1 MCRFFIKFERPKK
14 PQNKQDFYQKLCH
27 GQFLG
32 LWHTSMGR
40 FGEKV
45 GRRAFDST
53 FTSWV
58 QKVFSKVKPWLVWL
72 MEIIEE
78 EYEQDYVI
86 HIFCE
91 HCCIFEE
98 AAQLCL
104 TLSFQYFQLF
114 LIDLHI
120 KYWWR
125 FKMQKKGK
133 KIKPKGSLTLRFFY
147 SYEVQY
153 CKTLKNHERLLRAA
167 RDAFSIKLL
176 RKQYSI

>member
-91 HCCIFEE
+91 HCYIFEE

-120 KYWWR
+120 KYRWR
-125 FKMQKKGK
+125 
-133 KIKPKGSLTLRFFY
+133 SLTLRFFY

-153 CKTLKNHERLLRAA
+153 CKTLQNHERLLRAA